1 MTRDGGRKSMDDAP
15 LRLLASFPD
24 VRLPR
29 PSAAPRPAVGEPPA
43 DRIDRERPRVG
54 WGSIA
59 ILALVAAASCG
70 AAWWTDRGHRDPS
83 AIEIQ
88 RIRVAE
94 RLERRT
100 ESSHAR

>member
-1 MTRDGGRKSMDDAP
+1 MTRDAGRKSPDDAP
-15 LRLLASFPD
+15 LLLLASFPD
-24 VRLPR
+24 VRRPR
-29 PSAAPRPAVGEPPA
+29 HGPGSRPAVGEDPA
-43 DRIDRERPRVG
+43 SRVERERPRVG

-59 ILALVAAASCG
+59 ILALVAVAACG

-94 RLERRT
+94 RLERRV

>member
-1 MTRDGGRKSMDDAP
+1 MTRDAGRKSPDDAP

-24 VRLPR
+24 VRRPR
-29 PSAAPRPAVGEPPA
+29 QATARRPAVGELTA
-43 DRIDRERPRVG
+43 SRVERERPRLG

-94 RLERRT
+94 RLERRV